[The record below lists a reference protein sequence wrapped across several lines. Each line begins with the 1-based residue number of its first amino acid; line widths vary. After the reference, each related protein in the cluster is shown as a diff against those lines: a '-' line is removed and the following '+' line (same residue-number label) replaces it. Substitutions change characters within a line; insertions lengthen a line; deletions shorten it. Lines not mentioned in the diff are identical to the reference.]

1 MAIAE
6 NFIHMQKQ
14 VFFFERLKRE
24 VGAIPTRSRHCK
36 WEQAAEATV
45 RDVWEGAASI
55 DHEPGDLPDSY
66 APINLRG

>member
-24 VGAIPTRSRHCK
+24 VGANSNAVP
-36 WEQAAEATV
+36 
-45 RDVWEGAASI
+45 
-55 DHEPGDLPDSY
+55 PL
-66 APINLRG
+66 

>member
-6 NFIHMQKQ
+6 NFIYMQKQ

-45 RDVWEGAASI
+45 RTYGKAQRALTMSQETCLI
-55 DHEPGDLPDSY
+55 LMHP
-66 APINLRG
+66 